1 MEKKIKIHVFHTGE
15 VGVDPAVPFR
25 DVSRNPIAYTGLFR
39 SKKRRIMGADRHQWF
54 RKVDDVEADFRYSE
68 AL

>member
-25 DVSRNPIAYTGLFR
+25 DVSRIQLPIQGYFEV
-39 SKKRRIMGADRHQWF
+39 KKGEFCFLYLLI
-54 RKVDDVEADFRYSE
+54 
-68 AL
+68 

>member
-1 MEKKIKIHVFHTGE
+1 MEKKIKIHVFHTGD

-39 SKKRRIMGADRHQWF
+39 SKKKENFASCICLF
-54 RKVDDVEADFRYSE
+54 N
-68 AL
+68 